1 MFGGYSDPP
10 YSSKGVR
17 KLSDNCFPLPW
28 REGIKGR
35 GDIIYWND
43 HYSPSPQPS
52 PVHARGGSSSRER
65 EFLGGLQRIILK
77 SDHEVE
83 KLFN

>member
-10 YSSKGVR
+10 YFSKGVR

-28 REGIKGR
+28 REGVWTGVKEGIKG

-43 HYSPSPQPS
+43 HYSPSPS
-52 PVHARGGSSSRER
+52 PVEGEGVFGGTS
-65 EFLGGLQRIILK
+65 
-77 SDHEVE
+77 EVHFE
-83 KLFN
+83 E

>member
-1 MFGGYSDPP
+1 MFGGYSDSP
-10 YSSKGVR
+10 YFSKGVR

-52 PVHARGGSSSRER
+52 PVEGEGVFGGTSEVHFK
-65 EFLGGLQRIILK
+65 ELVKFLII
-77 SDHEVE
+77 
-83 KLFN
+83 